1 MYSALLLE
9 DFWSGLKNSIQ
20 SSNPVSTF
28 IVGMLAGLYV
38 PKKSHSKLEKLK
50 NGVIIGGKLISQR
63 LLLELFDKHLRKFR
77 TIFSPI
83 IAKFTTPIAKVVK
96 SLENNTFVTPHSKFF
111 DIIQYAITFLF
122 LFLGFTTTKVILLLL
137 GKEKKENLFEQ
148 YKKFITT
155 IVIALFLSLI
165 MGLINSFDKSKLHK
179 LDIDEFKRSPYKLR
193 RAVAKAYELVASR
206 YPQITKVP
214 LYYEI
219 SSFDDEYAIKYN
231 GKNVLGVPA
240 EYPTHVTE
248 EEYVAVYLH
257 EFGHLLNIRS
267 LSTVHFAT
275 VTFITL
281 WMRSFTK
288 LTWASALMEFAGEI
302 IDQFLASVTSFNQEI
317 AADTF
322 AASFGYG
329 PQLISALRKIS
340 RSYEFTEADWK
351 ETLKSKLLSHPARKE
366 RFAKIKYAIVNYY
379 KEQTDALLGKAY
391 DAAADINEAT
401 DND

>member
-1 MYSALLLE
+1 MYSTLLLE

-20 SSNPVSTF
+20 SNNPVSTF
-28 IVGMLAGLYV
+28 IVGMIAGLYV
-38 PKKSHSKLEKLK
+38 PKKSHSKLKKLK
-50 NGVIIGGKLISQR
+50 NGVTIGGKLISQR
-63 LLLELFDKHLRKFR
+63 FLLELFDKYMLKFR

-83 IAKFTTPIAKVVK
+83 ITKFTAPIDKVVK

-111 DIIQYAITFLF
+111 DIIQYAITFFF

-137 GKEKKENLFEQ
+137 GKEKKENLFKQ

-165 MGLINSFDKSKLHK
+165 IGLIHSFGRPKLYK

-193 RAVAKAYELVASR
+193 RAVAKAYELVASK

-231 GKNVLGVPA
+231 GKNVLGVP
-240 EYPTHVTE
+240 EKYPAYVTE

-267 LSTVHFAT
+267 ISWVNAI
-275 VTFITL
+275 VIEFITI
-281 WMRSFTK
+281 WMSSFTK
-288 LTWASALMEFAGEI
+288 LTWASTLVEFASEI
-302 IDQFLASVTSFNQEI
+302 IDQFLASVASFNQEI

-340 RSYEFTEADWK
+340 RSYEPTETDYQEAR
-351 ETLKSKLLSHPARKE
+351 SGLLSHPTRKE
-366 RFAKIKYAIVNYY
+366 RFARIKQAIVNYY
-379 KEQTDALLGKAY
+379 KEQTEALLGKAY

-401 DND
+401 DLE

>member
-1 MYSALLLE
+1 VYSTLLLE
-9 DFWSGLKNSIQ
+9 DFWGGLRNSIQ
-20 SSNPVSTF
+20 SNNPVSTF

-38 PKKSHSKLEKLK
+38 PKKSRSRLEKLK
-50 NGVIIGGKLISQR
+50 NGVTIGGKLISQR
-63 LLLELFDKHLRKFR
+63 LLLELFDKYMRKFR

-83 IAKFTTPIAKVVK
+83 IAKFTTPIARVVK

-148 YKKFITT
+148 YKKFIVT
-155 IVIALFLSLI
+155 IVITLFLSLTV
-165 MGLINSFDKSKLHK
+165 GLINYFGNPKLYK
-179 LDIDEFKRSPYKLR
+179 LDIDEFKRSPDKLR

-231 GKNVLGVPA
+231 GKNVLGVPTK
-240 EYPTHVTE
+240 YPEHVTE

-257 EFGHLLNIRS
+257 EFGHLLNIHS
-267 LSTVHFAT
+267 SSTVHFVT
-275 VTFITL
+275 VKFITL
-281 WMRSFTK
+281 WMRSFIK
-288 LTWASALMEFAGEI
+288 LTWTSALTEFASEI
-302 IDQFLASVTSFNQEI
+302 IDQFLASITSFNQEI
-317 AADTF
+317 VADTF

-329 PQLISALRKIS
+329 PPLISALRKIS
-340 RSYEFTEADWK
+340 RSYEFTRADWD
-351 ETLKSKLLSHPARKE
+351 EILKTRFLSHPARKD
-366 RFAKIKYAIVNYY
+366 RFTKIKQAINYY
-379 KEQTDALLGKAY
+379 KEQTEALLGRTY